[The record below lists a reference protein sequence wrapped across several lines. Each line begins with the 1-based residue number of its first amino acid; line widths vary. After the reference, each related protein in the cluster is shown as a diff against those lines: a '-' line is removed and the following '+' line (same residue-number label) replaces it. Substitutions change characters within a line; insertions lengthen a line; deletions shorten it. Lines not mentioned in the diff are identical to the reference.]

1 MGILNVGQNMGEVA
15 FMHSDEVTGLN
26 MCLEE
31 ATAGAR
37 DQDSLAMESE
47 AQVDEAHGLDEGT
60 ELHQRAEQIVQSGV
74 LLREN

>member
-15 FMHSDEVTGLN
+15 FMHSDKVTGLN

-37 DQDSLAMESE
+37 VQDGLAM
-47 AQVDEAHGLDEGT
+47 
-60 ELHQRAEQIVQSGV
+60 
-74 LLREN
+74 